1 MRQTASL
8 APRPTSAS
16 LSTTTIIMASYREAW
31 GLFQDEP
38 VFSSSST
45 ASLSSGLGPGM
56 RMINPDQ
63 SAASSTTSKPDLVSE
78 LQRLRQDLREL
89 QTASHP
95 NQNPP
100 PSDRPETFSFT
111 TQPDNSLP
119 HREPGSEKSEA
130 FRCLESCCNGRL
142 FSTRSNL
149 IRHQRE
155 RRGESAKLRCS
166 FCDAVFLRSSARN
179 AHEAARR
186 CRR

>member
-1 MRQTASL
+1 
-8 APRPTSAS
+8 
-16 LSTTTIIMASYREAW
+16 MATYREAW

-38 VFSSSST
+38 MFPSSST
-45 ASLSSGLGPGM
+45 ASLSSGTGPGM
-56 RMINPDQ
+56 RMIGRDQ
-63 SAASSTTSKPDLVSE
+63 SAASSTISKTELVSE
-78 LQRLRQDLREL
+78 LQRLRQEL
-89 QTASHP
+89 QELQSASHP
-95 NQNPP
+95 NQNSKI
-100 PSDRPETFSFT
+100 SDQPEPFSST

-119 HREPGSEKSEA
+119 PREPGSERSETL
-130 FRCLESCCNGRL
+130 RCWEPCCNGRL
-142 FSTRSNL
+142 FSNRSNL